1 MAADFAK
8 KTGAAGRMREFR
20 ARRRSGA
27 RCFRGD
33 ASQTVVES
41 LIQSGWLSS
50 EEALNPS
57 HLGAAIV
64 DLADCWVGGRLR
76 PVEKG
81 STTRNPKA
89 R

>member
-1 MAADFAK
+1 MMAADLAK
-8 KTGAAGRMREFR
+8 KTGAAIRMRRYR

-41 LIQSGWLSS
+41 LIRAGWLSS

-57 HLGAAIV
+57 RLGEVII
-64 DLADCWVGGRLR
+64 DLAVCWVGGRLGR
-76 PVEKG
+76 R
-81 STTRNPKA
+81 TATRNPKT
-89 R
+89 RR